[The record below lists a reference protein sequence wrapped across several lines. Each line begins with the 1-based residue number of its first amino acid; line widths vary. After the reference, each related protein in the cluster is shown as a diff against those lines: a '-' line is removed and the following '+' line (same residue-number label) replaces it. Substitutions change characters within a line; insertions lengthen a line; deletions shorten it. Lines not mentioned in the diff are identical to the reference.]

1 MTKQL
6 DEEILSAIRNGSDTR
21 EKLMNISNLRVQTW
35 SVVSDRLRALVKDR
49 ALIATKA
56 GWRLAK

>member
-6 DEEILSAIRNGSDTR
+6 DDEILSAIRNGSDTR
-21 EKLMNISNLRVQTW
+21 EKLMGISNLRVRTW
-35 SVVSDRLRALVKDR
+35 SVVSDRLKALVKDR
-49 ALIATKA
+49 ILVANKT